1 MKLSHLELWAAIDA
15 LAQRYDLST
24 SGLAK
29 KAGLDATSFNKSK
42 RIAPDGK
49 PRWPSTESVAKVLDA
64 TGATLDEFIAMVSS
78 TTPRPIRQL
87 PLIGL
92 AQAGTGGFFDDGGFP
107 VGNGWDEVNFPT
119 IEDDHTY
126 ALEVSGDSMQPL
138 FRDGDIIIVS
148 PNAAIRRGDRIV
160 VKTREGEIM
169 AKELKRRT
177 SRMIELRSMNEDH
190 PDRVIRVEEL
200 DWIARIIWSS
210 Q

>member
-1 MKLSHLELWAAIDA
+1 MKLSHSELWSAIDS

-64 TGATLDEFIAMVSS
+64 TGAGLDEFISLVTS
-78 TTPRPIRQL
+78 TTRRPVRQL

-92 AQAGTGGFFDDGGFP
+92 SQVETGNFFDDAGFP
-107 VGNGWDEVNFPT
+107 IGDNWDDVNFPT
-119 IEDDHTY
+119 IDDDKTF
-126 ALEVSGDSMQPL
+126 AIEVEGESMLPL
-138 FRDGDIIIVS
+138 FRDGDIIVAS
-148 PNAAIRRGDRIV
+148 PNSTIRKGDRVI
-160 VKTREGEIM
+160 VKTRQGEIM
-169 AKELKRRT
+169 AKELKRKT
-177 SRMIELRSMNEDH
+177 SSMVELRSMDENQ
-190 PDRVIRVEEL
+190 PDRVIPAQEL
-200 DWIARIIWSS
+200 DWIARILWAS